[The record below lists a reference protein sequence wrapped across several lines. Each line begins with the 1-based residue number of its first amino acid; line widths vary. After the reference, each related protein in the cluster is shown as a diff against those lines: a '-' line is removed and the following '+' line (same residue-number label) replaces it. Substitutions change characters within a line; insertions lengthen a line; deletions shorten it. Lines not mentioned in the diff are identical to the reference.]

1 VREKGEKGAKGGH
14 LGERKE
20 KRKEKR
26 KETYEHPSSPLSA
39 SWMKRDGEGTG
50 VRIAVGLNMCV
61 DVGI

>member
-14 LGERKE
+14 LGE
-20 KRKEKR
+20 RKEKR